1 MPKNLKGGNKHKKM
15 KNNNDNKDDVL
26 ILKDS
31 EDQDYGKVQKLLGNC
46 RVELICNDK
55 EKRLGIIRGQMR
67 KKVWVNINSVVL
79 YSKREYE
86 DDKVD
91 IIHVYKNE
99 TLLNHY
105 NKMNLSFSILNEEE
119 KDDDI
124 YFNNDREDDFNL
136 DEI

>member
-99 TLLNHY
+99 TLLDHY

-124 YFNNDREDDFNL
+124 YFNNDSEDDFNL

>member
-1 MPKNLKGGNKHKKM
+1 
-15 KNNNDNKDDVL
+15 
-26 ILKDS
+26 
-31 EDQDYGKVQKLLGNC
+31 
-46 RVELICNDK
+46 
-55 EKRLGIIRGQMR
+55 MR

-105 NKMNLSFSILNEEE
+105 KKMNLTFSILNEEE

-124 YFNNDREDDFNL
+124 YFNNDSEDDFNL

>member
-15 KNNNDNKDDVL
+15 KNNKDNNDDVL

-31 EDQDYGKVQKLLGNC
+31 EDQDYAKVQKLLGNC

-105 NKMNLSFSILNEEE
+105 KKMNLTFSILNEEE

-124 YFNNDREDDFNL
+124 YFNNDSEDDFNL

>member
-15 KNNNDNKDDVL
+15 KNNKDNNDDVL

-31 EDQDYGKVQKLLGNC
+31 EDQDYAKVQKLLGNC
-46 RVELICNDK
+46 RVELMCNDK

-105 NKMNLSFSILNEEE
+105 KKMNLTFSILNEEE

-124 YFNNDREDDFNL
+124 YFNHDSEDDFNL

>member
-15 KNNNDNKDDVL
+15 KNNKDNNEDVL

-31 EDQDYGKVQKLLGNC
+31 EDQDYAKVQKLLGNC

-105 NKMNLSFSILNEEE
+105 KKMNLTFSILNEEE

-124 YFNNDREDDFNL
+124 YFNNDSEDDFNL

>member
-15 KNNNDNKDDVL
+15 KNNKENNEDVL

-31 EDQDYGKVQKLLGNC
+31 EDQDYAKVQKLLGNC
-46 RVELICNDK
+46 RVELMCNDK

-105 NKMNLSFSILNEEE
+105 KKMNLTFSILNEEE

-124 YFNNDREDDFNL
+124 YFNNDSEDDFNL

>member
-15 KNNNDNKDDVL
+15 KNNKDNNEDVL

-31 EDQDYGKVQKLLGNC
+31 EDQDYAKVQKLLGNC
-46 RVELICNDK
+46 RVELMCNDK

-105 NKMNLSFSILNEEE
+105 KKMNLTFSILNEEE

-124 YFNNDREDDFNL
+124 YFNNDSEDDFNL